1 MQLKDKVVYTP
12 DFAWGIFTYDDT
24 QDAETWNL
32 HTTCWNRTRVGLIA
46 SMIDGKTRIRKIAFQ
61 VIEKDSK

>member
-12 DFAWGIFTYDDT
+12 DFVWGIFEYDYT
-24 QDAETWNL
+24 KDAETW
-32 HTTCWNRTRVGLIA
+32 HFHSAHWNRDRARYFTKLLK
-46 SMIDGKTRIRKIAFQ
+46 GKTRIRKIAFQ